1 MLLFVSYVA
10 LNSIVYRQ
18 TKILLAQSRTLCPSD
33 DNEGTFESSMNERSS
48 VLNPENDKNTGS
60 QLQILTLYDQLL
72 ALWNVELSYARSN
85 TQSFAFVHFFVQIVL
100 QNSRLNAYCTNNQSD
115 SSRDVKKAD
124 DQIENRIVNRFF
136 IASKCKGHHRVF

>member
-1 MLLFVSYVA
+1 MDV
-10 LNSIVYRQ
+10 I
-18 TKILLAQSRTLCPSD
+18 I
-33 DNEGTFESSMNERSS
+33 
-48 VLNPENDKNTGS
+48 NPENDKNTGS